1 MEKLTGRGTEL
12 EPGEIHRERERGRD
26 KERQPQKERMG
37 GESEMKK
44 REGKGD

>member
-26 KERQPQKERMG
+26 KERQPQKERAEWV
-37 GESEMKK
+37 GERDE
-44 REGKGD
+44 EGGKG